1 MTSDI
6 AGNRRRLVL
15 GLLASIA
22 LVAIW
27 GSWPSLTRLGSQQLD
42 WRIIVLMRFSVPALL
57 LLPVVFRIGLFPRRV
72 PLPLL
77 AVMVIATAFGFFIM
91 STLALRFAP
100 VAEVGPLLPGVPPL
114 FVALWAAFY
123 EKRRFGAGAILGFVL
138 IGVGVF
144 FIAGI
149 PIIRSGDFDLGHAL
163 ALGASLSWSI
173 YIIAFG
179 RSGLSP
185 LDATAIVSIWSALLV
200 APFCLGP
207 TLAALDAGFGG
218 EIAMQ
223 ALMQGFAVG
232 LVAIMLFGLS
242 VRLLGAP
249 QSAAFAAMTP
259 VVSTT
264 LAIPV
269 LGEWPSSFALVAI
282 VAITA
287 GVVLTN
293 WPRK

>member
-1 MTSDI
+1 MTSDT

-15 GLLASIA
+15 GLLASLA

-42 WRIIVLMRFSVPALL
+42 WRIIVFMRFTVPALL

-72 PLPLL
+72 PWPLL

-91 STLALRFAP
+91 ATLALRFAP

-114 FVALWAAFY
+114 FVALWVAFY

-138 IGVGVF
+138 IGLGVF

-149 PIIRSGDFDLGHAL
+149 PIIRGGHFDLGHAL
-163 ALGASLSWSI
+163 GLGAALSWSI
-173 YIIAFG
+173 YIIAYG

-185 LDATAIVSIWSALLV
+185 LDATAIVSVWSALLV

-207 TLAALDAGFGG
+207 TLAGFEAGLGR
-218 EIAMQ
+218 EIVLQ
-223 ALMQGFAVG
+223 GLMQGFAVG
-232 LVAIMLFGLS
+232 LVAIMLFGIS